1 MRAVFADTC
10 YWLSLL
16 NPRDQTHDI
25 AIRVSKGL
33 TGDRI
38 VTTEEVLTEVL
49 NYFGSRGPYF
59 RSAAAKLVER
69 MQADRSIDIL
79 PQTHNDF
86 LAGLGL
92 YQAQTD
98 KGYSLTDC
106 ISMSPVFS
114 DFGSCRGRH
123 AGQTA
128 LARTGSQGASTHQ
141 HAQNPSA
148 QSAAALCA
156 VGLAWRYVSTTQR
169 LRLFE
174 ADVTDWVISG
184 GWLR

>member
-1 MRAVFADTC
+1 MHAVFADTC
-10 YWLSLL
+10 CWISLL

-33 TGDRI
+33 TGYRI

-69 MQADRSIDIL
+69 MQAGRSIDIL
-79 PQTHNDF
+79 PQIHNDF

-92 YQAQTD
+92 YQARPD

-106 ISMSPVFS
+106 IAMETMRREGLSEALTS
-114 DFGSCRGRH
+114 DEHFT
-123 AGQTA
+123 QE
-128 LARTGSQGASTHQ
+128 
-141 HAQNPSA
+141 
-148 QSAAALCA
+148 
-156 VGLAWRYVSTTQR
+156 GLTCLLDR
-169 LRLFE
+169 
-174 ADVTDWVISG
+174 
-184 GWLR
+184 